1 MPQTKDDSRMERR
14 SMEVRELRTKD
25 DGKIAG
31 YASVFNEETTIGGMF
46 REVIKP
52 GAFTRAI
59 KEKDDVRA
67 LWNHDPNY
75 VLGRTKS
82 GTLLLKEDERG
93 LWIEVDPPNTQFA
106 ADLMESIRRGDVD
119 SMSFAFTADD
129 ETWHERKDDDLAL
142 REINSTTLYDISAVT
157 YPAYSGTSVGL
168 RSAESIYQDHVNSL
182 EAQELPEEDDADRSQ
197 QELDR
202 ARAVVTV
209 TKLKNNQER
218 GFK

>member
-1 MPQTKDDSRMERR
+1 MTQLKDDTRLERR

-31 YASVFNEETTIGGMF
+31 YASVFNEETVIGGMF

-59 KEKDDVRA
+59 KEGDDVRA

-82 GTLLLKEDERG
+82 GTLTLNEDRKG
-93 LWIEVDPPNTQFA
+93 LWIEIDPPNTQFA
-106 ADLMESIRRGDVD
+106 HDLMESISRGDVD

-129 ETWHERKDDDLAL
+129 EAWNEKKDELPL
-142 REINSTTLYDISAVT
+142 REIKATTLYDISAVT
-157 YPAYSGTSVGL
+157 YPAYEGTSVGL
-168 RSAESIYQDHVNSL
+168 RSAESIYQDHINSL
-182 EAQELPEEDDADRSQ
+182 DVQGDTGEEDDAERSKQ
-197 QELDR
+197 VLDR
-202 ARAVVTV
+202 ARAIVTV
-209 TKLKNNQER
+209 AKLKTR
-218 GFK
+218 K